1 MTQSYNIFKRFEQSI
16 GVYMVIREEVLDELL
31 GSKEV
36 KTQDDL
42 FGKDGILK
50 QLSKQ
55 LMERLLEAEM
65 INHLGYAK
73 HAIEGHNGGN
83 SRNGKTKK
91 TVKTGNGD
99 IEIAVPRDRES
110 EFEPILI
117 EKRKSH
123 LKGLDDQ
130 ILSLYAKGMT
140 VRDIHDHLSELYGT
154 EISRDLIST
163 ITDAVLE
170 DVTEWR
176 NRPLDKIYPI
186 VFIDGFVS
194 KCRLDGA
201 VSNRTVYVIYGIN
214 IDGQKEVLG
223 LTLGENEGSKFWLQ
237 VLTELKNRGLED
249 IFILCADGLKGL
261 ADSVEAAFPKTIF
274 QTCIVHQVRNS
285 LNYVPYN
292 EKKAVA
298 ADLKKI
304 YGSST
309 IDTAKQALDD
319 FELAWGDKYP
329 VIVKS
334 WRSNWEKITPF
345 MQFPA
350 EIRKVIYTTN
360 IVESLNNT
368 LRKSVRNRGHF
379 PTEDALMKVL
389 YLAIKGVTKKWTMPI
404 RDWKLAL
411 NRFAIMFPGRF
422 PEKMMA

>member
-1 MTQSYNIFKRFEQSI
+1 
-16 GVYMVIREEVLDELL
+16 MVIREEVLDELL

-65 INHLGYAK
+65 TNHLGYTK
-73 HAIEGHNGGN
+73 HAIEGHNSGN

-99 IEIAVPRDRES
+99 IKIMVPRDRES

-201 VSNRTVYVIYGIN
+201 VSNRTVYVVYGIN
-214 IDGQKEVLG
+214 LEGKKDVIGLQLG
-223 LTLGENEGSKFWLQ
+223 STEGSKFWLQ
-237 VLTELKNRGLED
+237 VLTELRNRGLED

-261 ADSVEAAFPKTIF
+261 PEAVENAFPQALF
-274 QTCIVHQVRNS
+274 QTCIVHMVRHS

-304 YGSST
+304 YESST
-309 IDTAKQALDD
+309 VNLAQQALDD
-319 FELAWGDKYP
+319 FELAWGDKYQI
-329 VIVKS
+329 IVKS
-334 WRSNWEKITPF
+334 WRNNWEKIIPF
-345 MQFPA
+345 MQFPI

-389 YLAIKGVTKKWTMPI
+389 HLAIKGVSKKWSMPV
-404 RDWKLAL
+404 RAWKLAL
-411 NRFAIMFPGRF
+411 NRFAIMFPERF
-422 PEKMMA
+422 PDNLLS

>member
-1 MTQSYNIFKRFEQSI
+1 MQKDMI
-16 GVYMVIREEVLDELL
+16 DELL
-31 GSKEV
+31 GNA
-36 KTQDDL
+36 KTQEDL
-42 FGKDGILK
+42 FGRDGILK

-65 INHLGYAK
+65 TNHLGYYK
-73 HAIEGHNGGN
+73 NAIEGNNSGN

-99 IEIAVPRDRES
+99 IEIEVPRDRNS
-110 EFEPILI
+110 EFKPVLV
-117 EKRKSH
+117 EKRQSH

-140 VRDIHDHLSELYGT
+140 VRDIHEHLSELYGT

-170 DVTEWR
+170 EVAEWR
-176 NRPLDKIYPI
+176 NRAVDKVYPI
-186 VFIDGFVS
+186 VFIDGFVA
-194 KCRLDGA
+194 KCRLDGV
-201 VSNRTVYVIYGIN
+201 VSNRTTYVMYGITLE
-214 IDGQKEVLG
+214 GQKDVLG
-223 LTLGENEGSKFWLQ
+223 LYLGGAEGAKYWMQ
-237 VLTELKNRGLED
+237 CLTELKNRGLEN

-261 ADSVEAAFPKTIF
+261 PEAVAATFPKAIF

-285 LNYVPYN
+285 LNYVPHN

-304 YGSST
+304 YESST
-309 IDTAKQALDD
+309 IALAEEALME
-319 FELAWGDKYP
+319 FELAWGEKYP

-334 WRSNWEKITPF
+334 WKNNWDKITPF
-345 MQFPA
+345 LQFPN

-389 YLAIKGVTKKWTMPI
+389 YLAIKGVAKKWTMPI

-411 NRFAIMFPGRF
+411 NRFAIMFPESF
-422 PEKMMA
+422 PENSAT